1 MIKKIE
7 GLCTLY
13 QRDYIEA
20 ENKAHDNLMSNGYLP
35 QGADKGF
42 KTVCVMRIEN
52 EHSNNEKREVLHFQ
66 NWQEASETLCIGEK

>member
-13 QRDYIEA
+13 QKDYIKA
-20 ENKAHDNLMSNGYLP
+20 ENKAYDNLIINGFLP

-42 KTVCVMRIEN
+42 KTVCVMKIEN
-52 EHSNNEKREVLHFQ
+52 EHRNNEKRDIWHFK
-66 NWQEASETLCIGEK
+66 NWQEALETLCN